1 MNFYQKWWQ
10 WFRNQPRWL
19 QTSVIVGVCV
29 ILVVGIWLSSTSYSG
44 DSAAQ
49 MVDSTG
55 WMISV
60 FLKLVLVLM
69 LILCAAVVVK
79 RWTNGTVRINDRK
92 MQVVETLTLNPKRA
106 LHIIR
111 VGDQSFLIGATDQN
125 ITLIQELEPIGTMV
139 SFKSAFEQAAVLQEK
154 DQ

>member
-10 WFRNQPRWL
+10 WFRNQSRWI
-19 QTSVIVGVCV
+19 QTGIIIGVCV
-29 ILVVGIWLSSTSYSG
+29 ILVVGIWLSSSGYSG

-60 FLKLVLVLM
+60 FLKLILVLM
-69 LILCAAVVVK
+69 LILGAAIVVK
-79 RWTNGTVRINDRK
+79 RWTNNSVRINDRK
-92 MQVVETLTLNPKRA
+92 MQVIETLALNPKRA
-106 LHIIR
+106 LHIVR

-125 ITLIQELEPIGTMV
+125 ITLIQEIEPQATEI